1 MPVTID
7 QVVREIHDWQGRMV
21 EIEPLAGGLTNTN
34 YRLSVEGQPCIV
46 RIPGASTELLA
57 VDRPNEIYNS
67 KAAAETGVAPKVL
80 YELPLY
86 DVMVLEFI
94 DGATMSI
101 MSLQALGMP
110 ERIARSLRL
119 LHAGRSFLKD
129 FDMFRLVEFYLE
141 IVDRHQVRIPSD
153 YRDFLPVVA
162 RIEAAVRIHA
172 LPTVPCNNDLL
183 AENYI
188 DDGQL
193 LRLIDFEYSGN
204 NDPCFEL
211 GNTCQ
216 ELQYSDDQYAELCA
230 AYFGQADM
238 VQLARMRLFALMSD
252 IGWTLWGAIQ
262 NKISKLEYDFWDYA
276 TTRWKRAL
284 VVLTSGRLETWL
296 MEAQR
301 RD

>member
-7 QVVREIHDWQGRMV
+7 QVVHEIHDWRGRTV
-21 EIEPLAGGLTNTN
+21 DIEPLTGGLTNTN
-34 YRLSVEGQPCIV
+34 YRLSVDGQPYIV

-80 YELPLY
+80 YELPQY

-94 DGATMSI
+94 HGTTMSI
-101 MSLQALGMP
+101 TSLQASGTP
-110 ERIARSLRL
+110 RRIARSLRM
-119 LHAGRSFLKD
+119 LHAGRRFLKD
-129 FDMFRLVEFYLE
+129 FDMFRLVEFYLD
-141 IVDRHQVRIPSD
+141 IVDQNQVRIPSD

-162 RIEAAVRIHA
+162 RIEAAVRVHA
-172 LPTVPCNNDLL
+172 LPIVPCNNDLL

-216 ELQYSDDQYAELCA
+216 ELQYNDDRYAELCA

-238 VQLARMRLFALMSD
+238 IQLARMRLFALMSD
-252 IGWTLWGAIQ
+252 VGWTLWGAIQ

-276 TTRWKRAL
+276 TARWKRAL
-284 VVLTSGRLETWL
+284 AVLTSGRLETWL

-301 RD
+301 GD

>member
-21 EIEPLAGGLTNTN
+21 EIERLAGGLTNTN
-34 YRLSVEGQPCIV
+34 YRLSVDGQRCIV
-46 RIPGASTELLA
+46 RPPGASTELLA
-57 VDRPNEIYNS
+57 GDRPNEIYNS

-141 IVDRHQVRIPSD
+141 IVDRHQVRIPSPH
-153 YRDFLPVVA
+153 RVLLPGG
-162 RIEAAVRIHA
+162 AALGA
-172 LPTVPCNNDLL
+172 
-183 AENYI
+183 
-188 DDGQL
+188 GQ
-193 LRLIDFEYSGN
+193 
-204 NDPCFEL
+204 
-211 GNTCQ
+211 
-216 ELQYSDDQYAELCA
+216 
-230 AYFGQADM
+230 
-238 VQLARMRLFALMSD
+238 
-252 IGWTLWGAIQ
+252 
-262 NKISKLEYDFWDYA
+262 
-276 TTRWKRAL
+276 
-284 VVLTSGRLETWL
+284 ETPP
-296 MEAQR
+296 
-301 RD
+301 